1 MQPDTST
8 AATSAGAQS
17 DATVGPS
24 GAKLTVDKFADGDI
38 VGLRFDGSIDA
49 NFEGKKLAA
58 SLTAATLI
66 LDLGGVKKISSFGI
80 REWVDFVKTA
90 GEQVQQ
96 LILIECTPKV
106 VDQLNIVGNFVGD
119 GRVFCSMRRS
129 TVIIAIEHR
138 VLLHVD
144 CDRDA
149 TSKVDEVAAA
159 RVSKL

>member
-106 VDQLNIVGNFVGD
+106 VDQLNIVGNFAGH
-119 GRVFCSMRRS
+119 GRVFSFYAPFHCDYCDS
-129 TVIIAIEHR
+129 EHR

-144 CDRDA
+144 RDRDVIK
-149 TSKVDEVAAA
+149 SMKLPQS
-159 RVSKL
+159 VSKL